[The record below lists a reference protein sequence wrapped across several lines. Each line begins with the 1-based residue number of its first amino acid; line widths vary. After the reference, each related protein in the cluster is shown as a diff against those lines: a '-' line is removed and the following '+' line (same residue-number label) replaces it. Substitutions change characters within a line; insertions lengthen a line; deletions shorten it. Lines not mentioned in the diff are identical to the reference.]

1 MAVFNRHDWE
11 PPTVTT
17 SPYFRSWIFF
27 IMHHF
32 VPEYNEPFG
41 IHVNTQTVFMFPY
54 ILDAY
59 DVFHM
64 WYVSYILYSCHA
76 YDTTTAATV
85 LQVILQEC
93 WCFLL
98 LAAVVRLHRTGAH
111 ACSLCVVVYPLLLHV
126 TFFYMWI
133 WWGRFFYTYQYLVGY
148 FAFFFFQSTKA
159 NKRNDSSSV
168 AASGRYQRLLRHQA
182 CMQRNDQSRRTFVK
196 VS

>member
-1 MAVFNRHDWE
+1 MIKNPSYESMAISILSLHRQTWCSSITMIHPNQIILQWAG
-11 PPTVTT
+11 
-17 SPYFRSWIFF
+17 SPQALLVVY
-27 IMHHF
+27 M
-32 VPEYNEPFG
+32 
-41 IHVNTQTVFMFPY
+41 
-54 ILDAY
+54 
-59 DVFHM
+59 
-64 WYVSYILYSCHA
+64 LY
-76 YDTTTAATV
+76 TAATV